1 MNQHFSMCAC
11 RNSSRCIAGLDTGF
25 TGVDGSRRELLA
37 AAAALLVAA
46 QAPRPAR
53 ADEPG
58 PPAVALQGKP
68 ATGEA
73 ANITAAPAADGE
85 AAVSALLIPLLM
97 EAHTVEVALVA

>member
-1 MNQHFSMCAC
+1 M
-11 RNSSRCIAGLDTGF
+11 
-25 TGVDGSRRELLA
+25 LA
-37 AAAALLVAA
+37 AAAALLAAA
-46 QAPRPAR
+46 QAPWPAR

-85 AAVSALLIPLLM
+85 TAVSALLVPSHRG
-97 EAHTVEVALVA
+97 AHR